1 MSTLKVQLQS
11 VKNELELGKK
21 AEESK
26 HIIEE
31 CELIYKRLLKPHDK
45 LRRLISE
52 LEILRRLPD
61 EHIQVL
67 NSSEGIENQSA
78 KCMHN
83 LESFKALWETKNYQA
98 RSHDELANAEV
109 SLEGLVEALGQAI
122 RECWGL
128 WVEHITRKVAVES
141 IKLES
146 QKNLPGLDKVYNGYV
161 ASQNQLNGLL
171 KRIPSEPTAIDTINS
186 LCERMVEL
194 KSEMQWNIDPE
205 IADFFDRL
213 DRDPQNK
220 VPLSLL
226 SRKVMTWLE
235 EQGYLDQF
243 VIQRR
248 GTKH

>member
-1 MSTLKVQLQS
+1 MSTLKEQLQS

-26 HIIEE
+26 HIIDE
-31 CELIYKRLLKPHDK
+31 CGVIYQRLVKPQDK
-45 LRRLISE
+45 LRKLIAE
-52 LEILRRLPD
+52 LKILQLLPD
-61 EHIQVL
+61 EFVQAL
-67 NSSEGIENQSA
+67 KLSEDIADQTV
-78 KCMHN
+78 KCMHSI
-83 LESFKALWETKNYQA
+83 ESFKALWEMKKHQA
-98 RSHDELANAEV
+98 RSHDELANAEA
-109 SLEGLVEALGQAI
+109 SLEGLVENLGQAI
-122 RECWGL
+122 RECWDL

-161 ASQNQLNGLL
+161 VSQNQLNGLL

-194 KSEMQWNIDPE
+194 KSEMEWNIDPE

-248 GTKH
+248 GTRH